1 MALTG
6 SNGTGG
12 ANYYINEGTVKSV
25 AVNYNVPN
33 KSDDTKI
40 KDVELTIILE
50 MTKANG
56 EKFDKTIYISGNYK
70 KNEITS
76 QVEDWGSAFKVRSF
90 FNAVGLTK
98 WSTDDFGIL
107 PSSIAEQAIGKR
119 LFIIKYKSLDDQG
132 ELLYR
137 TYNMVGKSAE
147 SIEKMF
153 LKDAAGDYPPYK
165 YDPVVE
171 EKDVFQDAITA
182 QGGNV

>member
-1 MALTG
+1 MALAG

-25 AVNYNVPN
+25 QVNYNVPN

-40 KDVELTIILE
+40 KDVELTIVLE
-50 MTKANG
+50 MTKNNG

-70 KNEITS
+70 RNETTN

-107 PSSIAEQAIGKR
+107 PSSICEQAIGKNV
-119 LFIIKYKSLDDQG
+119 FIIKYKSSDDTG

-137 TYNMVGKSAE
+137 TYNMVGKS
-147 SIEKMF
+147 SSNIEKMF
-153 LKDAAGDYPPYK
+153 LKDASGEYPPYK
-165 YDPVVE
+165 YEPTVE
-171 EKDVFQDAITA
+171 EQDVFQQAIAT
-182 QGGNV
+182 GGNV

>member
-6 SNGTGG
+6 SNGNGG

-25 AVNYNVPN
+25 SVAYNVPN

-50 MTKANG
+50 MTKANS
-56 EKFDKTIYISGNYK
+56 EKFDKTVYISGNFK
-70 KNEITS
+70 RNEITN

-107 PSSIAEQAIGKR
+107 PSSICEQAVGKTVY
-119 LFIIKYKSLDDQG
+119 IVKYKSLDDAG
-132 ELLYR
+132 ETMYR
-137 TYNMVGKSAE
+137 TYNMVGKSSAA
-147 SIEKMF
+147 IEKMF
-153 LKDAAGDYPPYK
+153 LKDAAGNYPPYK

-171 EKDVFQDAITA
+171 EPDPFQAAIA
-182 QGGNV
+182 EGNVI